1 MQWPK
6 KIQRDKQRS
15 TKLSTAKQKET
26 HCSGSMN
33 LQDFSKITISNKDTQ
48 SQKNYFRQEIQN
60 TLETN
65 NNVYTAKYL

>member
-6 KIQRDKQRS
+6 KK
-15 TKLSTAKQKET
+15 TKGQTTIYKIVYRKQKET